1 MRYQRYA
8 VYTDFLAGIGDVEQA
23 LNYYNYAFIINSP
36 YSIEISLN
44 QSDILRNIGRL
55 DENISLE
62 LPQSF

>member
-1 MRYQRYA
+1 M
-8 VYTDFLAGIGDVEQA
+8 DFLAGMGDFEKA
-23 LNYYNYAFIINSP
+23 LNYYNHAFIKNSP

-44 QSDILRNIGRL
+44 QSDALRNIGRL

>member
-8 VYTDFLAGIGDVEQA
+8 VYTDFLARIGDVEQA
-23 LNYYNYAFIINSP
+23 LNYYNYAVIINSP
-36 YSIEISLN
+36 YLIEISLN